1 MLISYTLTLKRIY
14 FVLSHFLDVS
24 MHSLYVLTSF
34 SFSRVTSI
42 LFIVKKSLLNQTF
55 MSCIVNKGSGPHLNK
70 RMFQNMEY
78 GLNLQRTLPLW
89 QQNFNPI

>member
-1 MLISYTLTLKRIY
+1 MLISYTLTLKKIY

-55 MSCIVNKGSGPHLNK
+55 MSCIVNKGIGPHLNK
-70 RMFQNMEY
+70 RMFQNMVY
-78 GLNLQRTLPLW
+78 RLNLQRTLPLW

>member
-1 MLISYTLTLKRIY
+1 MLISYTLTLKKIY

-34 SFSRVTSI
+34 SFLRVTSI

-55 MSCIVNKGSGPHLNK
+55 MLCIVNKGSGPHLNK
-70 RMFQNMEY
+70 RMFQNMVY
-78 GLNLQRTLPLW
+78 RLNLQRTLPLW